1 MQGRPVY
8 HPKDLLK
15 LFVYGYLNQIRS
27 SRVLENECIRNME
40 VIWLL
45 KELVPDHN
53 SISNFW
59 RDNQKAIRKVFRY
72 TVSIA
77 NQFNLIGGKLIA
89 GDSTKHR
96 AQNSQ
101 KNNFNLKKIERHLAY
116 SDNELDEYNYVLE
129 AADDQNKIII
139 NQAIDK
145 QNECKVFTMIWA
157 NNWKK
162 RAKQKYHYRILKV
175 GKW

>member
-1 MQGRPVY
+1 
-8 HPKDLLK
+8 
-15 LFVYGYLNQIRS
+15 
-27 SRVLENECIRNME
+27 ME

-53 SISNFW
+53 TISNFR

-77 NQFNLIGGKLIA
+77 NRFNLIGGKLIA

-101 KNNFNLKKIERHLAY
+101 KNNFNPKKIERHLAY
-116 SDNELDEYNYVLE
+116 SDNKLDEYNHGLE

-145 QNECKVFTMIWA
+145 QNERKVFY
-157 NNWKK
+157 NDLS
-162 RAKQKYHYRILKV
+162 KQLEETGETKISLSDP
-175 GKW
+175 